1 MKTFSLIYSET
12 SKQVWALILVPI
24 ALTAIYLFCLEGFGY
39 DVIPF
44 WLSVGLFLAAV
55 IFTMLWVMNKV
66 VNVRA
71 KVTVSE
77 EKLVFELHHTN
88 FLYHTSNFEVPLEN
102 IENLTEDVNTQN
114 DYRTYFNIKTRKPS
128 KTIFIMQPRS
138 VDDKQISDLSAMLH
152 TYIERYNHKPG
163 ILPAL
168 RIREGSFYDAKWAL
182 VLTYLVY
189 ASIAIVTIALFS
201 GWKIEW
207 YKALQVYGVGAAWL
221 MAYHT
226 NTRRKVKA

>member
-1 MKTFSLIYSET
+1 MKTYSFIYSET
-12 SKQVWALILVPI
+12 SKQVWALILVPFG
-24 ALTAIYLFCLEGFGY
+24 LTAVYLFCLEGFGY
-39 DVIPF
+39 EIIPF

-66 VNVRA
+66 VNVPA
-71 KVTVSE
+71 KITVTD

-88 FLYHTSNFEVPLEN
+88 FLYRTKSFEVLLEN
-102 IENLTEDVNTQN
+102 IANLTEDVNTQN

-128 KTIFIMQPRS
+128 KTIFVMQPRS
-138 VDDKQISDLSAMLH
+138 VDDKLISDFSTTLH
-152 TYIERYNHKPG
+152 AYIERYNHKPG
-163 ILPAL
+163 ILPAA
-168 RIREGSFYDAKWAL
+168 RIGEGSFYDAKWAL

-189 ASIAIVTIALFS
+189 GMVAVVTIGLFY

-207 YKALQVYGVGAAWL
+207 YKALQVYGISAAWL

-226 NTRRKVKA
+226 NTRRKARA